1 MLSVPHDPTR
11 HSTPTNGGS
20 SGAPLRTLP
29 DLGDAKTAYR
39 VASAAAVPSRE
50 SYRVEHQFA
59 SGWIALRFLD
69 DSSIALDHFA
79 NAGQGMPT
87 RPPIYGQLA

>member
-1 MLSVPHDPTR
+1 MVDRAALLSERCLT
-11 HSTPTNGGS
+11 SATPRPRIAS
-20 SGAPLRTLP
+20 P
-29 DLGDAKTAYR
+29 
-39 VASAAAVPSRE
+39 SAAAVPSRE